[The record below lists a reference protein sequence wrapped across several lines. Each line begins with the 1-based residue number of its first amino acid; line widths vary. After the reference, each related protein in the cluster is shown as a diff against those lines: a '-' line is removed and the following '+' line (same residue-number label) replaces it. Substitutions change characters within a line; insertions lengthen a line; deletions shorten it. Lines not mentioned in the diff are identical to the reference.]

1 MARHLFQQAG
11 EKYGKS
17 LEINPRSYK
26 TLTNWGVL
34 LNFEAKF
41 IATDDLFTARDLWKK
56 AGGRYA
62 QALEIKPDDYVA
74 KSNWGIALLLE
85 SRAISTRPPEEAQIL
100 LEHAKNHFQHA
111 EALQPGSAAYNL
123 ACIAALCHRPA
134 DAIHWLRSCQTHGT
148 LPSEEHFRTDSN
160 LDPIRDTPE
169 FTAWWAEVFGRG
181 DAAMG

>member
-1 MARHLFQQAG
+1 GSEHALAAACALWRQAG
-11 EKYGKS
+11 E
-17 LEINPRSYK
+17 L
-26 TLTNWGVL
+26 
-34 LNFEAKF
+34 
-41 IATDDLFTARDLWKK
+41 
-56 AGGRYA
+56 YA
-62 QALEIKPDDYVA
+62 QALAIKPDLYQA
-74 KSNWGIALLLE
+74 TLGWSIALLQE
-85 SRAISTRPPEEAQIL
+85 SQAIHDTHPDQAAAL
-100 LEHAKNHFQHA
+100 LNQA
-111 EALQPGSAAYNL
+111 EALLLQAEAGQPGLAAYNL

>member
-1 MARHLFQQAG
+1 MGRFSA
-11 EKYGKS
+11 Y
-17 LEINPRSYK
+17 
-26 TLTNWGVL
+26 WM
-34 LNFEAKF
+34 
-41 IATDDLFTARDLWKK
+41 DL
-56 AGGRYA
+56 
-62 QALEIKPDDYVA
+62 AL
-74 KSNWGIALLLE
+74 S
-85 SRAISTRPPEEAQIL
+85 SRL
-100 LEHAKNHFQHA
+100 VMHNYLEHAKNHFQHA